1 MADWATIS
9 SLATAG
15 GTLVLAIATYGSV
28 RSANRSARVAEI
40 ALEERRRPVLVQS
53 RFDDPEQKV
62 MFSDQHWVQAGGG
75 RGMVERGD
83 GPLYLVLSVRNVGTG
98 IAVLQGWHVRPG
110 IIARRDVD
118 HAELEEIRPQIRDLY
133 IAPGDVG
140 LWQGAI
146 RDESDAMYHP
156 VAEAADAREPLT
168 VELLYTD
175 QVGDQR
181 TISRFVLTP
190 AGDDRWLATAGRH
203 WYLDRAGP
211 R

>member
-62 MFSDQHWVQAGGG
+62 MFADQHWVQAGGG

-83 GPLYLVLSVRNVGTG
+83 GPLYLVLSVRNVGAG

-110 IIARRDVD
+110 IARRDVD
-118 HAELEEIRPQIRDLY
+118 HAEL
-133 IAPGDVG
+133 
-140 LWQGAI
+140 
-146 RDESDAMYHP
+146 
-156 VAEAADAREPLT
+156 
-168 VELLYTD
+168 
-175 QVGDQR
+175 
-181 TISRFVLTP
+181 
-190 AGDDRWLATAGRH
+190 
-203 WYLDRAGP
+203 
-211 R
+211 